1 MIPKARDLMEKRVV
15 SVDPDAGLMNVH
27 RLFVEEGISG
37 APVIDETD
45 RLIGVISSVDLL
57 RSVQEERD
65 SAAVETNYFRDLLPY
80 SSPDWENAPE
90 DLQNRLGE
98 LRVSD
103 AMTMGVISVSPDAPA
118 PEVAKTLRENHVH
131 RAFVVE
137 GESLLGVI
145 SAFDLLRIVEEWKE

>member
-15 SVDPDAGLMNVH
+15 SVDPDAALMNVH

-45 RLIGVISSVDLL
+45 RLIGV
-57 RSVQEERD
+57 SVQEERD
-65 SAAVETNYFRDLLPY
+65 SAAVQTDYFRDLLPY
-80 SSPDWENAPE
+80 SSPDWDNAPE

-103 AMTMGVISVSPDAPA
+103 AMTEGVISVPPDAPA
-118 PEVAKTLRENHVH
+118 PQVAKTLRENHVH

-145 SAFDLLRIVEEWKE
+145 SAFDLLRIVEDWKE

>member
-1 MIPKARDLMEKRVV
+1 MIPKARELMEERVV
-15 SVDPDAGLMNVH
+15 SVDPDAALMAVH

-45 RLIGVISSVDLL
+45 RLIGVVSSVDLM
-57 RSVQEERD
+57 RAVQEERE
-65 SAAVETNYFRDLLPY
+65 SAAVNTDYYRDLLPY
-80 SSPDWENAPE
+80 SSPDWDNAPE

-103 AMTMGVISVSPDAPA
+103 AMTVGVISVSPDASA
-118 PEVAKTLRENHVH
+118 PEVAQTLRQNRVH
-131 RAFVVE
+131 RLFVVE

-145 SAFDLLRIVEEWKE
+145 SAFDLLRLVEEWKE